1 MTSDHAATGSMQA
14 FVCRRYGGLEVVELA
29 DVPKPVPRDNEVL
42 VRIQATTVTSGD
54 WRVRTLCVPAGL
66 GLVARLGLGITRP
79 RQPILGTELA
89 GTIEA
94 VGKDVTRFRVGD
106 EVFGFPGGA
115 MGCHAEYRTMPED
128 GRLARKPPNLSFEE
142 AASLP
147 FGAST
152 AMHFLRK
159 AGIRPGDR
167 VLVIGASGGVG
178 TAMVQ
183 LAKHH
188 GAEVTGV
195 TSTNNLALVA
205 SIGADRVIDYTKEDF
220 TARGETY
227 DIVVDT
233 VGGLSFARSRPLLR
247 DKGRLLAV
255 AAGLPEI
262 LAALWAPLTGS
273 RRVVAGPA
281 AERVSDLQEM
291 AALAE
296 SGALRPVIDRRYG
309 FAQLAEA
316 HAYVETGRKRGSV
329 VVSVEPPRQG
339 AIRRGCS

>member
-1 MTSDHAATGSMQA
+1 MKA
-14 FVCRRYGGLEVVELA
+14 FVYRRYGGPDVVELA
-29 DVPKPVPRDNEVL
+29 EVPKPVPRDNEVL
-42 VRIQATTVTSGD
+42 VRIHATTVTSGD
-54 WRVRTLCVPAGL
+54 WRVRTLHVPTGL
-66 GLVARLGLGITRP
+66 GLVARLAIGFTRP
-79 RQPILGTELA
+79 RQPIMGSEMA
-89 GTIEA
+89 GTIES

-115 MGCHAEYRTMPED
+115 MGCHAQYRTMPED
-128 GRLARKPPNLSFEE
+128 GRIARKPANLSFEE

-152 AMHFLRK
+152 SLHYLRK
-159 AGIRPGDR
+159 ARIKAGDA

-178 TAMVQ
+178 SAMVQ
-183 LAKHH
+183 LAKHF
-188 GAEVTGV
+188 GAQVTGV

-205 SIGADRVIDYTKEDF
+205 SLGADRVIDYTREDF

-233 VGGLSFARSRPLLR
+233 VGKTPFARCRSVLK

-255 AAGLPEI
+255 AAGMPEM
-262 LAALWAPLTGS
+262 LASVWAPLTGS
-273 RRVVAGPA
+273 RRVIAGPA
-281 AERVSDLQEM
+281 EERVGDIPDI

-296 SGALRPVIDRRYG
+296 AGALKPVIDRRYR
-309 FAQLAEA
+309 FAQMPEA

-329 VVSVEPPRQG
+329 VVSVEH
-339 AIRRGCS
+339 A

>member
-1 MTSDHAATGSMQA
+1 MQA
-14 FVCRRYGGLEVVELA
+14 FVYRRYGGPDVVELNE
-29 DVPKPVPRDNEVL
+29 VPKPVPRDKEVL
-42 VRIQATTVTSGD
+42 VRIHATTVTSGD
-54 WRVRTLCVPAGL
+54 WRVRTMCVPTGL
-66 GLVARLGLGITRP
+66 GTIARLAFGFTRP
-79 RQPILGTELA
+79 RQPIMGSEMA
-89 GTIEA
+89 GTIES

-115 MGCHAEYRTMPED
+115 MGCHAQYRAMPED
-128 GRLARKPPNLSFEE
+128 GRLARKPASLSFEE

-152 AMHFLRK
+152 SLHFLRK
-159 AGIRPGDR
+159 AGIRPGDK

-188 GAEVTGV
+188 GA
-195 TSTNNLALVA
+195 
-205 SIGADRVIDYTKEDF
+205 DRVIDYTKDDF
-220 TARGETY
+220 TARRETY

-233 VGGLSFARSRPLLR
+233 VGRTPFARCKPVLK

-255 AAGLPEI
+255 AAGIPEM
-262 LAALWAPLTGS
+262 LATLWAPLTGS
-273 RRVVAGPA
+273 RRVIAGPA
-281 AERVSDLQEM
+281 EERVSDLAEM

-296 SGALRPVIDRRYG
+296 AGALRPVIDRRYR
-309 FAQLAEA
+309 FAQMAEA

-329 VVSVEPPRQG
+329 VVSVEPPR
-339 AIRRGCS
+339 

>member
-1 MTSDHAATGSMQA
+1 MTSDHAAPETMRA
-14 FVCRRYGGLEVVELA
+14 FVCRRYGGPDVVELA
-29 DVPKPVPRDNEVL
+29 DVQKPVPRDNEVL
-42 VRIQATTVTSGD
+42 VRIHATTVTSGD
-54 WRVRTLCVPAGL
+54 WRVRTLCVPTGL
-66 GLVARLGLGITRP
+66 GLAARLGFGFARP
-79 RQPILGTELA
+79 RQPVLGTELA
-89 GTIEA
+89 GRIEA

-115 MGCHAEYRTMPED
+115 MGCHAQYRTMPED
-128 GRLARKPPNLSFEE
+128 GRLARKPANLSYEE

-152 AMHFLRK
+152 SMHFLRK
-159 AGIRPGDR
+159 AGIGPGDK

-195 TSTNNLALVA
+195 TSTNNLALVSA
-205 SIGADRVIDYTKEDF
+205 LGADRMIDYTKEDF

-233 VGGLSFARSRPLLR
+233 VGRTPFSRCKPVLKE
-247 DKGRLLAV
+247 KGRLLAV
-255 AAGLPEI
+255 AAGVPGM
-262 LAALWAPLTGS
+262 LATLWAPLTGS
-273 RRVVAGPA
+273 RRVIAGPA
-281 AERVSDLQEM
+281 EERVSDLQEM

-296 SGALRPVIDRRYG
+296 AGALKPVIDRRYG
-309 FAQLAEA
+309 FAQMAEA

-329 VVSVEPPRQG
+329 VVSVEPTD
-339 AIRRGCS
+339 

>member
-1 MTSDHAATGSMQA
+1 MTPDYAATGTMRA
-14 FVCRRYGGLEVVELA
+14 VVYRRYGGPEVVELA

-42 VRIQATTVTSGD
+42 VRIHATTVTSGD
-54 WRVRTLCVPAGL
+54 WRVRTLCVPTGL
-66 GLVARLGLGITRP
+66 GLVARLAFGFTGP
-79 RQPILGTELA
+79 RQPIMGSEMA

-106 EVFGFPGGA
+106 EVFGFPGGS
-115 MGCHAEYRTMPED
+115 MGCHAQYRTMPED
-128 GRLARKPPNLSFEE
+128 GRLARKPANLSFEE

-152 AMHFLRK
+152 SLHFLRK
-159 AGIRPGDR
+159 AGIRPGDK

-183 LAKHH
+183 LAKHN
-188 GAEVTGV
+188 GADVTGV
-195 TSTNNLALVA
+195 TSTKNLTLVT
-205 SIGADRVIDYTKEDF
+205 SLGADRVIDYTKHDF
-220 TARGETY
+220 TTRGETY

-233 VGGLSFARSRPLLR
+233 VGGTSFARCRPVLR

-255 AAGLPEI
+255 AAGMPEM
-262 LAALWAPLTGS
+262 LAALWSPLTGS
-273 RRVVAGPA
+273 RRVIAGPA
-281 AERVSDLQEM
+281 AERVEDLPEM

-296 SGALRPVIDRRYG
+296 GGALKPVIDRRYE
-309 FAQLAEA
+309 FEQMAEA

-329 VVSVEPPRQG
+329 VVSVEH
-339 AIRRGCS
+339 A

>member
-1 MTSDHAATGSMQA
+1 M
-14 FVCRRYGGLEVVELA
+14 
-29 DVPKPVPRDNEVL
+29 
-42 VRIQATTVTSGD
+42 
-54 WRVRTLCVPAGL
+54 
-66 GLVARLGLGITRP
+66 
-79 RQPILGTELA
+79 A
-89 GTIEA
+89 GTIES

-115 MGCHAEYRTMPED
+115 MGCHAQYRAMPED
-128 GRLARKPPNLSFEE
+128 GRLARKPASLSFEE

-152 AMHFLRK
+152 SLHFLRK
-159 AGIRPGDR
+159 AGIRPGDK

-195 TSTNNLALVA
+195 TSTNNLAR
-205 SIGADRVIDYTKEDF
+205 GA
-220 TARGETY
+220 AGGGGRGGA
-227 DIVVDT
+227 
-233 VGGLSFARSRPLLR
+233 VGRTPFARCKPVLK

-255 AAGLPEI
+255 AAGIPEM
-262 LAALWAPLTGS
+262 LATLWAPLTGS
-273 RRVVAGPA
+273 RRVIAGPA
-281 AERVSDLQEM
+281 EERVSDLAEM

-296 SGALRPVIDRRYG
+296 AGALRPVIDRRYR
-309 FAQLAEA
+309 FAQMAEA

-329 VVSVEPPRQG
+329 VVSVEPPR
-339 AIRRGCS
+339 

>member
-1 MTSDHAATGSMQA
+1 MTSDHAATGTMRA
-14 FVCRRYGGLEVVELA
+14 FVYRRYGGPDVVELA

-42 VRIQATTVTSGD
+42 VRIRATTVTSGD
-54 WRVRTLCVPAGL
+54 WRVRTLCVPTGL
-66 GLVARLGLGITRP
+66 GLVARLAFGLNRP
-79 RQPILGTELA
+79 RQPIMGSELA
-89 GTIEA
+89 GTIAA
-94 VGKDVTRFRVGD
+94 VGKDVTRYRVGD

-152 AMHFLRK
+152 SMHYLRK
-159 AGIRPGDR
+159 AGIGPGDK

-205 SIGADRVIDYTKEDF
+205 SLGADRVIDYTKDDF
-220 TARGETY
+220 TARRETY

-233 VGGLSFARSRPLLR
+233 VGKTPFARCKPVLE

-255 AAGLPEI
+255 AAGLPEM
-262 LAALWAPLTGS
+262 LATLWAPLTGS
-273 RRVVAGPA
+273 RRVIAGPA
-281 AERVSDLQEM
+281 EERVGDLTEM

-296 SGALRPVIDRRYG
+296 AGALKPVIDRRYN
-309 FAQLAEA
+309 FAQMAEA

-329 VVSVEPPRQG
+329 VVSVEPPR
-339 AIRRGCS
+339 

>member
-1 MTSDHAATGSMQA
+1 MTSDHAAAATMRA
-14 FVCRRYGGLEVVELA
+14 FVCRRYGGPEFVELA

-66 GLVARLGLGITRP
+66 GLVARLGFGFTGP
-79 RQPILGTELA
+79 RQPILGTEMA
-89 GTIEA
+89 GTIES

-106 EVFGFPGGA
+106 AVFGFPGGA

-128 GRLARKPPNLSFEE
+128 GRLARKPANLSFEE

-152 AMHFLRK
+152 SLHFLRK
-159 AGIRPGDR
+159 AGIRPGDK

-183 LAKHH
+183 LAKHV

-195 TSTNNLALVA
+195 TSTSNLALVA
-205 SIGADRVIDYTKEDF
+205 ALGADKVIDYTRDDF
-220 TARGETY
+220 TTRSVTY
-227 DIVVDT
+227 DVVVDT
-233 VGGLSFARSRPLLR
+233 VGKTSFARCRPVLK

-255 AAGLPEI
+255 AAGLPEM
-262 LAALWAPLTGS
+262 LATLWAPLTGS
-273 RRVVAGPA
+273 RRVIAGPA
-281 AERVSDLQEM
+281 AERVEDMAEM
-291 AALAE
+291 ATLAE
-296 SGALRPVIDRRYG
+296 AGALKPVIDRRYR
-309 FAQLAEA
+309 FAQMAEA

-329 VVSVEPPRQG
+329 VVSVDH
-339 AIRRGCS
+339 A

>member
-1 MTSDHAATGSMQA
+1 MTSDHAATGTMRA
-14 FVCRRYGGLEVVELA
+14 FVYRRYGGPDVVELT
-29 DVPKPVPRDNEVL
+29 DLPKPVPRDNEVL
-42 VRIQATTVTSGD
+42 VRIRATTVTSGD

-66 GLVARLGLGITRP
+66 GFVARLAFGFTRP
-79 RQPILGTELA
+79 RQPIMGSELA
-89 GTIEA
+89 GTIAA

-128 GRLARKPPNLSFEE
+128 GRLARKPPSLSFEE

-152 AMHFLRK
+152 SMHFLRK
-159 AGIRPGDR
+159 AGIRPGDK

-188 GAEVTGV
+188 GARVTGV
-195 TSTNNLALVA
+195 TSRNNLALVA
-205 SIGADRVIDYTKEDF
+205 SLGADRMIDYTREDF

-233 VGGLSFARSRPLLR
+233 VGGMSFARCKPLLE
-247 DKGRLLAV
+247 DKGKLLAV
-255 AAGLPEI
+255 AAGLPEM
-262 LAALWAPLTGS
+262 LASLWAPLTGS
-273 RRVVAGPA
+273 RRVIAGPA
-281 AERVSDLQEM
+281 AERVEDLPDM

-296 SGALRPVIDRRYG
+296 AGALRPVIDRRYG
-309 FAQLAEA
+309 FAQMAEA

-329 VVSVEPPRQG
+329 VVSVEPPR
-339 AIRRGCS
+339 

>member
-1 MTSDHAATGSMQA
+1 MTPDHAATGTMQA
-14 FVCRRYGGLEVVELA
+14 FVYRRYGGPGVVELA

-42 VRIQATTVTSGD
+42 VRIHATTVTSGD
-54 WRVRTLCVPAGL
+54 WRVRTMCVPTGL
-66 GLVARLGLGITRP
+66 RTIARLAFGFTRP
-79 RQPILGTELA
+79 RQPIMGSEMA
-89 GTIEA
+89 GTIES
-94 VGKDVTRFRVGD
+94 VGKEVTRFRVGD

-115 MGCHAEYRTMPED
+115 MGCHAQYRAMPED
-128 GRLARKPPNLSFEE
+128 GRLARKPANLSFEE

-152 AMHFLRK
+152 SLHFLRK
-159 AGIRPGDR
+159 AGIRPGDK

-183 LAKHH
+183 LAKHR

-195 TSTNNLALVA
+195 ASTNNLALVA
-205 SIGADRVIDYTKEDF
+205 SLGADRVIDYTKDDV
-220 TARGETY
+220 TARRETY

-233 VGGLSFARSRPLLR
+233 VGRTPFAHCRPMLK

-255 AAGLPEI
+255 AAGIPDM
-262 LAALWAPLTGS
+262 LATLWAPLTGS
-273 RRVVAGPA
+273 RRVIAGPA
-281 AERVSDLQEM
+281 EERVSDVAEM

-296 SGALRPVIDRRYG
+296 AGALRPVIDRRYR
-309 FAQLAEA
+309 FAQMAEA

-329 VVSVEPPRQG
+329 VVSVEPPR
-339 AIRRGCS
+339 

>member
-1 MTSDHAATGSMQA
+1 MTPDYAATGTMRA
-14 FVCRRYGGLEVVELA
+14 VVYRRYGGPEVVELA

-42 VRIQATTVTSGD
+42 VRIHATTVTSGD
-54 WRVRTLCVPAGL
+54 WRVRTLCVPTGL
-66 GLVARLGLGITRP
+66 GLVARLAFGFTGP
-79 RQPILGTELA
+79 RQPIMGSEMA

-106 EVFGFPGGA
+106 EVFGFPGGS
-115 MGCHAEYRTMPED
+115 MGCHAQYRTMPED
-128 GRLARKPPNLSFEE
+128 GRLARKPANLSFEE

-152 AMHFLRK
+152 SLHFLRT
-159 AGIRPGDR
+159 AGIRPRDK

-183 LAKHH
+183 LAKHF

-195 TSTNNLALVA
+195 TSTKNLTLVT
-205 SIGADRVIDYTKEDF
+205 SLGADRVIDYTKHDF
-220 TARGETY
+220 TTRGETY

-233 VGGLSFARSRPLLR
+233 VGGTSFARCRPVLR

-255 AAGLPEI
+255 AAGMPEM
-262 LAALWAPLTGS
+262 LAALWSPLTGS
-273 RRVVAGPA
+273 RRVIAGPA
-281 AERVSDLQEM
+281 AERVEDLPEM

-296 SGALRPVIDRRYG
+296 TGALKPVIDRRYE
-309 FAQLAEA
+309 FEQMAEA

-329 VVSVEPPRQG
+329 VVSVEH
-339 AIRRGCS
+339 A

>member
-1 MTSDHAATGSMQA
+1 MTSDHAATGTMRA
-14 FVCRRYGGLEVVELA
+14 FVYRRYGGPDVVELA

-42 VRIQATTVTSGD
+42 VRIRATTVTSGD
-54 WRVRTLCVPAGL
+54 WRVRTLCVPTGL
-66 GLVARLGLGITRP
+66 GLVARLAFGLNRP
-79 RQPILGTELA
+79 RQPIMGSELA
-89 GTIEA
+89 GTIAA
-94 VGKDVTRFRVGD
+94 VGKDVTRYRVGD

-115 MGCHAEYRTMPED
+115 MGCHAEYRTIPED

-152 AMHFLRK
+152 SMHYLRK
-159 AGIRPGDR
+159 AGIGPGDK

-205 SIGADRVIDYTKEDF
+205 SLGADRVIDYTKDDF
-220 TARGETY
+220 TARRETY

-233 VGGLSFARSRPLLR
+233 VGKTPFARCKPVLE

-255 AAGLPEI
+255 AAGLPEM
-262 LAALWAPLTGS
+262 LATLWAPLTGS
-273 RRVVAGPA
+273 RRVIAGPA
-281 AERVSDLQEM
+281 EERVGDLTEM

-296 SGALRPVIDRRYG
+296 AGALKPVIDRRYN
-309 FAQLAEA
+309 FAQMAEA

-329 VVSVEPPRQG
+329 VVSVEPPR
-339 AIRRGCS
+339 

>member
-1 MTSDHAATGSMQA
+1 MKA
-14 FVCRRYGGLEVVELA
+14 FVYRRYGGPDVVELA
-29 DVPKPVPRDNEVL
+29 ELPRPVPRANEVL
-42 VRIQATTVTSGD
+42 VKILATTVTSGD
-54 WRVRTLCVPAGL
+54 WRVRTLHVPTGL
-66 GLVARLGLGITRP
+66 GLVARLAIGFTRP
-79 RQPILGTELA
+79 RQPIMGSEMA
-89 GTIEA
+89 GTIES

-115 MGCHAEYRTMPED
+115 MGCHAQYRTMPED
-128 GRLARKPPNLSFEE
+128 GRIARKPANLSFEE

-152 AMHFLRK
+152 SLHYLRK
-159 AGIRPGDR
+159 AKIKPGDA

-178 TAMVQ
+178 SAMVQ
-183 LAKHH
+183 LAKHF
-188 GAEVTGV
+188 GAQVTGV

-205 SIGADRVIDYTKEDF
+205 SLGADRVIDYTREDF

-233 VGGLSFARSRPLLR
+233 VGKTPFARCKRILK

-255 AAGLPEI
+255 AAGLPEM
-262 LAALWAPLTGS
+262 LASLWAPLTGS
-273 RRVVAGPA
+273 QRVIAGPA
-281 AERVSDLQEM
+281 EERVGDIPEI

-296 SGALRPVIDRRYG
+296 AGALKPVIDRRYR
-309 FAQLAEA
+309 FAQMPEA

-329 VVSVEPPRQG
+329 VVSVEH
-339 AIRRGCS
+339 A

>member
-1 MTSDHAATGSMQA
+1 MTPDYAATGTMRA
-14 FVCRRYGGLEVVELA
+14 VVYRRYGGPEVVELA

-42 VRIQATTVTSGD
+42 VRIHATTVTSGD
-54 WRVRTLCVPAGL
+54 WRVRTLCVPTGL
-66 GLVARLGLGITRP
+66 GLVARLAFGFTGP
-79 RQPILGTELA
+79 RQPIMGSEMA

-106 EVFGFPGGA
+106 EVFGFPGGS
-115 MGCHAEYRTMPED
+115 MGCHAQYRTMPED
-128 GRLARKPPNLSFEE
+128 GRLARKPANLSFEE

-152 AMHFLRK
+152 SLHFLRK
-159 AGIRPGDR
+159 AGIRPGDK

-183 LAKHH
+183 LAKHF

-195 TSTNNLALVA
+195 TSTKNLALVT
-205 SIGADRVIDYTKEDF
+205 SLGADRVIDYTKHDF
-220 TARGETY
+220 TTRGETY

-233 VGGLSFARSRPLLR
+233 VGGTSFARCRPVLR

-255 AAGLPEI
+255 AAGMPEM
-262 LAALWAPLTGS
+262 LAALWSPLTGS
-273 RRVVAGPA
+273 RRVIAGPA
-281 AERVSDLQEM
+281 AERVEDLPEM

-296 SGALRPVIDRRYG
+296 GGALKPVIDRRYE
-309 FAQLAEA
+309 FEQMAEA

-329 VVSVEPPRQG
+329 VVSVEH
-339 AIRRGCS
+339 A

>member
-1 MTSDHAATGSMQA
+1 MTPDQAATGTMRA
-14 FVCRRYGGLEVVELA
+14 VVYRRYGGPEVVELA

-42 VRIQATTVTSGD
+42 IRIHATTVTSGD
-54 WRVRTLCVPAGL
+54 WRVRTLCVPTGL
-66 GLVARLGLGITRP
+66 GLVARLAFGFTGP
-79 RQPILGTELA
+79 RQPIMGSEMA

-115 MGCHAEYRTMPED
+115 MGCHAQYRAMPEN
-128 GRLARKPPNLSFEE
+128 GRLARKPANLSFEE

-152 AMHFLRK
+152 SMHFLRK
-159 AGIRPGDR
+159 AGIRPGDK

-183 LAKHH
+183 LAKHN
-188 GAEVTGV
+188 GADVTGV
-195 TSTNNLALVA
+195 TSTKNLTLVT
-205 SIGADRVIDYTKEDF
+205 SLGADRVIDYTKHDF
-220 TARGETY
+220 TRRGETY

-233 VGGLSFARSRPLLR
+233 VGGTSFARCRPVLR

-255 AAGLPEI
+255 AAGMPEM
-262 LAALWAPLTGS
+262 LAALWSPLTGS
-273 RRVVAGPA
+273 RRVIAGPA
-281 AERVSDLQEM
+281 AERIEDLPEM

-296 SGALRPVIDRRYG
+296 TGALKPVIDRRYG
-309 FAQLAEA
+309 FAQMAEA

-329 VVSVEPPRQG
+329 VVSVEH
-339 AIRRGCS
+339 A